1 MLPTDVLPPETV
13 RPLLNVAAPAVIEPT
28 DVLPPETVRPLLN
41 VAAPDVRVPFTV
53 VFPKDVLPDA
63 TVKPLLNVPRLCT
76 LKPPLKT
83 LKFPV
88 TTSTPFLNRESAYV
102 LSCPLIVREL
112 FNCRLFAVISVKV
125 TVPAPLC
132 VKFPSTVTVE
142 SARVEGIVGVPTGG
156 G

>member
-1 MLPTDVLPPETV
+1 MLPTDVLPDATVRPLLIVAAPVVRVPRDVLPPETV
-13 RPLLNVAAPAVIEPT
+13 RPLLNVAELPDIEPT
-28 DVLPPETVRPLLN
+28 
-41 VAAPDVRVPFTV
+41 
-53 VFPKDVLPDA
+53 DVLPDA

-132 VKFPSTVTVE
+132 VKFPFTVTVE